1 MNVFAHQRR
10 VVGSVCIAV
19 ASLAVLAA
27 CDRPSPPEAMP
38 TPTTTPMTAPTPA
51 PMSNPNADPGATPG
65 TTTPT
70 PTPMPT
76 ASAASQ

>member
-1 MNVFAHQRR
+1 MNVFALQRR

-51 PMSNPNADPGATPG
+51 PMPNPNADPGATRG

-70 PTPMPT
+70 PMPT
-76 ASAASQ
+76 TSAASR